1 MKKALSI
8 ICIYILVCVFCTAAL
23 ATLFMFNADILSYVT
38 DVPSKLFSLDA
49 FLYGLAVSFP
59 LTSSAAL
66 FAVVLLM
73 IRNRGSQILS
83 LIFYVAL
90 GAATWLFL
98 IPFSLSSLSDFESQN
113 ASANFRKAAT
123 SAGIFREYENGVF
136 YNSRILENGNADG
149 IFIDTT
155 GFLGEEGKITSF
167 YDSPVNNEA
176 AYPYSDILIK
186 NALEPPKYVTYP
198 LAVYTSLLTAAENS
212 YRNGWSSWLCFAS
225 FALAL
230 LATYGLQFLSSW
242 RLCSALSVATGQILI
257 VFVNYFYYMG
267 YFPSGLKQLEPII
280 SKVIPVSDGN
290 SLILAVNFLI
300 AALLVL
306 FGIVMGIYRN
316 TKAKSDGNGEIQ

>member
-1 MKKALSI
+1 MKKALNI

-49 FLYGLAVSFP
+49 FLYGLAISFP

-73 IRNRGSQILS
+73 IKNRENQILS
-83 LIFYVAL
+83 LILYLAL

-98 IPFSLSSLSDFESQN
+98 IPASLSSLADFESKN
-113 ASANFRKAAT
+113 VNFRNDVT
-123 SAGIFREYENGVF
+123 SAGIFREDESGVF
-136 YNSRILENGNADG
+136 YNSRILEDGTADG
-149 IFIDTT
+149 FFIDTT
-155 GFLGEEGKITSF
+155 GFLGEDGKITSF
-167 YDSPVNNEA
+167 YNSPANNEP

-212 YRNGWSSWLCFAS
+212 YRNGLGRWLFFAS

-242 RLCSALSVATGQILI
+242 RLFSALSVATSQILI

-280 SKVIPVSDGN
+280 SKIIPAAEEN

-306 FGIVMGIYRN
+306 FGILTGIYRN
-316 TKAKSDGNGEIQ
+316 IKAKSGRNGEIK